1 MDAPDAAPA
10 NGLLRTADGD
20 TIVAVSTPPGRS
32 AIAVIRMSGPTA
44 TDIAGR
50 VLAPWPLAARVATKC
65 VARDPRTSE
74 RLDSVVAT
82 FYQAPRSYTGEDL
95 VEIGTHG
102 GSAAPAALLRALTN
116 AGARPAAAG
125 EFTRRALL
133 NGKLDLTQ
141 AEAIGD
147 LIDARSDAM
156 RRAALVQLDGGL
168 SRRITALREAL
179 LDVEALLAYDIDFP
193 EEDDGPIPRERVQAA
208 ATRVIAS
215 LDALLATAPAA
226 ALIRDG
232 AVIAIA
238 GPPNAGKS
246 SLFNALI
253 GEARAIV
260 TDVPGTTRDAIEV
273 AVDHGGWPLRLVDT
287 AGLRQSEDIVE
298 RLGIEVSERYIAGA
312 AVVLACGEN
321 DPSVEATRDVI
332 ATLSDAPIIAV
343 RTKADVR
350 SGAVLS
356 VPSTDD
362 VPPRSIRTSAN
373 TGEGL
378 HAVLDRI
385 VAVLAERYGAPSSES
400 PLLMRD
406 RHLQGVTQARTEL
419 ERFLSSWNDGTPA
432 PIAAVHVRGAIWA
445 LDDLVGAID
454 TEDVLSRL
462 FASFCVGK

>member
-1 MDAPDAAPA
+1 
-10 NGLLRTADGD
+10 
-20 TIVAVSTPPGRS
+20 
-32 AIAVIRMSGPTA
+32 MSGA
-44 TDIAGR
+44 QAADIAAR
-50 VLAPWPLAARVATKC
+50 VLAPWPLTARVATKC
-65 VARDPRTSE
+65 VARDPQTGE
-74 RLDSVVAT
+74 QLDSVVT
-82 FYQAPRSYTGEDL
+82 IFYQAPRSYTGEDI

-116 AGARPAAAG
+116 AGARSAAPG

-168 SRRITALREAL
+168 SRRISTLRDAL

-215 LDALLATAPAA
+215 LDGLLATAPAA

-232 AVIAIA
+232 AVVAIA
-238 GPPNAGKS
+238 GPPNAGQS

-287 AGLRQSEDIVE
+287 AGLRQSDDIVE

-312 AVVLACGEN
+312 AAVLACGE
-321 DPSVEATRDVI
+321 DDASVDATRDRI
-332 ATLSDAPIIAV
+332 AALSDAPIISV
-343 RTKADVR
+343 CTKADLR
-350 SGAVLS
+350 GGAVLS
-356 VPSTDD
+356 ADHPAGGDAAA
-362 VPPRSIRTSAN
+362 IRTSAT

-385 VAVLAERYGAPSSES
+385 VAVLTERYGAPSSES

-406 RHLQGVTQARTEL
+406 RHLQGVTQARIEL
-419 ERFLSSWNDGTPA
+419 QAFLSAWNGGTPA

-454 TEDVLSRL
+454 TEDVLTRL